1 MVASTVPRRLSLQ
14 DGCASI
20 ASVTS
25 SWRELRSIARKLG
38 DVRTVTLTM
47 SMTCG
52 HCGLPVPVNS
62 PTQIARCPHCSKETP
77 VAHLCQV
84 LCVAAGDTK
93 TGSSQTLTTDTWG
106 CTFAWFDEAR
116 AECARCGDQT
126 SITPYLAEED
136 PTTPIPCGSCGV
148 GMPTFPAP
156 EWLKEQ
162 LPTAL
167 QVFGGDEDVARA
179 QGVDLA
185 VNEAAT
191 KPIAMPCP
199 SCGGGL
205 TIKHDT
211 ARTVTCQ
218 FCSTSV
224 FIPDA
229 LWVRLHPTKTML
241 RWTLTYSRKLSTD
254 KLENAR
260 TLAKTMMATIR
271 SRAKDAQAEIER
283 CRAIFLV
290 DTEDWFGKVFDE
302 EAAALLSPPVPVRT
316 VSTLASRIASVGAWV
331 VVVAIVATILVIII
345 GGLIELV
352 RH

>member
-1 MVASTVPRRLSLQ
+1 
-14 DGCASI
+14 
-20 ASVTS
+20 
-25 SWRELRSIARKLG
+25 
-38 DVRTVTLTM
+38 
-47 SMTCG
+47 
-52 HCGLPVPVNS
+52 
-62 PTQIARCPHCSKETP
+62 
-77 VAHLCQV
+77 
-84 LCVAAGDTK
+84 
-93 TGSSQTLTTDTWG
+93 
-106 CTFAWFDEAR
+106 
-116 AECARCGDQT
+116 
-126 SITPYLAEED
+126 
-136 PTTPIPCGSCGV
+136 
-148 GMPTFPAP
+148 MPTFPAP

-167 QVFGGDEDVARA
+167 QVFGGDEEVARA

-211 ARTVTCQ
+211 DRTVTCQ

-271 SRAKDAQAEIER
+271 SRGKDAQAEIER

-302 EAAALLSPPVPVRT
+302 EAAALLSPPVPVRM

-345 GGLIELV
+345 GGLIEQV